1 MEIERS
7 LSEFRLNFFTHI
19 AHEFRTPLAIIQGA
33 IDKICDAGDNHPPRS
48 AVATAMRGTRR
59 LSRLVDRLMEF
70 RKINANSLRLRVE
83 PGDVIGFV
91 HDVLNDFL
99 PMARQKGISL
109 TFTPFA
115 RSFEMPFD
123 RHMVETITYNLLS
136 NAIKYTPQKGSV
148 ELTVKLGENEN
159 SITIAV
165 ADTGP
170 GIAAE
175 QQEHLFEPFM
185 HGYVSQGGMGIGLSL
200 AKTWPVC
207 TTEAST
213 TDAAPTDKALSSP
226 SCCQQALM
234 PTPPTRFARKP
245 STMGTDVSRA
255 QPARPSR
262 RPLQ

>member
-91 HDVLNDFL
+91 RDVLNDFL

-148 ELTVKLGENEN
+148 ELTVKMGENEN

-185 HGYVSQGGMGIGLSL
+185 H
-200 AKTWPVC
+200 
-207 TTEAST
+207 
-213 TDAAPTDKALSSP
+213 
-226 SCCQQALM
+226 
-234 PTPPTRFARKP
+234 
-245 STMGTDVSRA
+245 
-255 QPARPSR
+255 
-262 RPLQ
+262 